1 MVRIRLYASEGHAA
15 NPQVAVDAAM
25 VAASI
30 LVQMPDLADR
40 VSREGRGFASIHAD
54 EIHAGAAG
62 TDWVAHADIVLDV
75 KAYDATI
82 RKQLHAGIHSIVQ
95 GEAAAS
101 GAAQKPEITTAVR
114 APPTTNDAA
123 LAAHVGGASRRFF
136 GRDKVLDSLPQHPCE
151 DFSVLATAD
160 IPINHSPFNMPLL
173 HPTLETGIHAL
184 SFAMLSIVGNASNAG
199 SYVLLPVLPWERLAI
214 PVQVRARVLAA
225 DALNNLHHAG
235 NGFVHIVA
243 GAKVGQL
250 GSNVARTQSDR
261 RNVAAVPLEF
271 LGQSDGHHI
280 EGNLGHAVGEVFAL
294 AHCRASVSF
303 ETDDLEWL
311 SDPRKQLTQAAAAA
325 AADAAGGAEFAKW
338 LLIFDNVDE
347 ITMLDP
353 FWPAGPH
360 GSILITSRDPLTKTD
375 LATRGVDVPP
385 MSEVECVLMLC
396 TEVDELPTKPAT
408 KEAALALVRPV
419 GRLPL
424 AIAQCAARIRRTDTS
439 IEEYMNRFGRGDLM
453 NELKKV
459 QVLPPQQQYKHVL
472 DTVWRF
478 ERFSAPALGLF
489 HVLAFFDPDSVS
501 ERILEVD
508 AAVEAEPDGVPCAYP
523 KPGEEYDNTRVE
535 IMRTSLVNRNKETR
549 SLSWHR
555 MVQKAVRSK
564 MSAVDAQRA
573 YQLAVHLLHQ
583 AWEYAEDRFSRESRK
598 RPACDEVVPHVLTM
612 MRAYG
617 AAVRGRPLALPSAR
631 RLVVLLQETGYYLI
645 LSAQHGAV
653 DKILDLAIGIC
664 EAYGDDMRDLLAN
677 TKFSYA
683 RFGGE
688 TNMDPKRVLGYCMD
702 YHTIRKALDDG
713 SLESREDVASSH
725 TSLAQGYLFLDQFEA
740 ALEHCQT
747 CIAIEAA
754 LPGHE
759 GVLSQFAHIYR
770 AWALYGLQRDE
781 EAAKLS
787 MVVIQYRTTK
797 FGQDDMESVKWDEED
812 VLTVGLE
819 PRLGL
824 ALHCLANARRR
835 QGRILASFKA
845 YQKAWANYRATEGP
859 DTWRLAQIDLKLAEI
874 YVTQPNIPG
883 TAELAKEH
891 FDRAIKAFGRSP
903 FHKNELARALYRHAL
918 SLGELKTPLGPQ
930 PTYEKAKG
938 LYYGLRPEAS
948 RETPPGEAE
957 FDSLVRFWSR

>member
-1 MVRIRLYASEGHAA
+1 MVRNRLYASEGHAA

-160 IPINHSPFNMPLL
+160 IPINHSPFNAPLL

-184 SFAMLSIVGNASNAG
+184 SLAMLSIVGNASNAG
-199 SYVLLPVLPWERLAI
+199 SY
-214 PVQVRARVLAA
+214 
-225 DALNNLHHAG
+225 
-235 NGFVHIVA
+235 
-243 GAKVGQL
+243 
-250 GSNVARTQSDR
+250 
-261 RNVAAVPLEF
+261 
-271 LGQSDGHHI
+271 
-280 EGNLGHAVGEVFAL
+280 
-294 AHCRASVSF
+294 VSF

-311 SDPRKQLTQAAAAA
+311 SDPRKQPTQAAAAA

-375 LATRGVDVPP
+375 LATSGVDVPP
-385 MSEVECVLMLC
+385 MSEEECVMMLC

-408 KEAALALVRPV
+408 KETALALVRTV
-419 GRLPL
+419 GQLPL

-439 IEEYMNRFGRGDLM
+439 IEEYMNRFGRGELM

-508 AAVEAEPDGVPCAYP
+508 AAVEAEQDGVPYAYP

-535 IMRTSLVNRNKETR
+535 IMRTSLANRNKETR

-564 MSAVDAQRA
+564 MSDVDAQRA

-583 AWEYAEDRFSRESRK
+583 AWEYAENRFSRESRK
-598 RPACDEVVPHVLTM
+598 RQACDEVLPHVLTM

-617 AAVRGRPLALPSAR
+617 AAVRGRPLALRSAR
-631 RLVVLLQETGYYLI
+631 RLVALLQETGYYLI

-759 GVLSQFAHIYR
+759 GVLSQFAHIYQ

-797 FGQDDMESVKWDEED
+797 FGQDDTESVK
-812 VLTVGLE
+812 
-819 PRLGL
+819 LGL